1 MVPKGP
7 KKTHNTKVKISVNE
21 LISSPRFG
29 NCEREEC
36 IETKVFGSHNGML
49 NSHTLKLGVFWSP
62 KGTWEWDVYI
72 VGMGKVLQ
80 VI

>member
-21 LISSPRFG
+21 LISCQRFG
-29 NCEREEC
+29 NGEREEC

-49 NSHTLKLGVFWSP
+49 NSHS
-62 KGTWEWDVYI
+62 
-72 VGMGKVLQ
+72 
-80 VI
+80 

>member
-1 MVPKGP
+1 M
-7 KKTHNTKVKISVNE
+7 VKISVNE

-49 NSHTLKLGVFWSP
+49 NSHTLKLGVF
-62 KGTWEWDVYI
+62 
-72 VGMGKVLQ
+72 
-80 VI
+80 